1 MDGRPL
7 PENALLAP
15 PAGRRARAVASR
27 VGARPPERREVDR
40 GAGAHRR
47 RHLRVYRQ
55 PAIEPLIQSDHSLS
69 CCCSVA
75 RSLFDV
81 DRAAHAHSHRTPPAC
96 SERSSR
102 TSQMPAIA
110 NTEHYEIRRLVR
122 RRHRSCRHRTRQNR
136 HCARPAVQCRDDQTT
151 RPARTR
157 PRRVAFKSMI
167 PTRMA
172 DSKSPS
178 TLCTRLLI
186 RW

>member
-1 MDGRPL
+1 MPRWTGGHFLRTPSWHR
-7 PENALLAP
+7 
-15 PAGRRARAVASR
+15 RRADELEPSHPELAQDHRNVAKLIEGRAR
-27 VGARPPERREVDR
+27 TE
-40 GAGAHRR
+40 R

-136 HCARPAVQCRDDQTT
+136 HCARPAVQCRMIK
-151 RPARTR
+151 RPGR
-157 PRRVAFKSMI
+157 PEPGLAEWLSN
-167 PTRMA
+167 P
-172 DSKSPS
+172 
-178 TLCTRLLI
+178 
-186 RW
+186 